1 MLINQKQFKKVIV
14 ETQSGQVLGK
24 LNDFEIETDTGII
37 EKYFV
42 SAKIPLAGLFEGKI
56 IIDRQQVISFD
67 QKKMIVEDTAVKK
80 EAKQKIIKELEKV
93 EGAEPAI
100 TSEKS

>member
-1 MLINQKQFKKVIV
+1 MRINKKQFKKIKVQ
-14 ETQSGQVLGK
+14 TQSGQDLGK
-24 LNDFEIETDTGII
+24 IDGFELETDTGII

-42 SAKIPLAGLFEGKI
+42 STKINLAGLFEGKI

-67 QKKMIVEDTAVKK
+67 QEKMIVEDTAVKK